1 MKENRDRKNEGTER
15 GEAIVEWLAE
25 NDMVT
30 MNTGEATHTNRS
42 TGNTSAPDIA
52 IAHSSQLDRLHW
64 KVIDDMASDHKP
76 IIITYTPESHI
87 PSVNDTPRY
96 KWRLGKADWGKFQED
111 LEDMIPSREKYEKK
125 NVNKLEKK
133 MRKWIKISANKN
145 IGKKKVDSGSK
156 AWMTD
161 EIKEKIKA
169 RNRLRKDFAQNKDK
183 WIEAC
188 REVAEMIRAEKER
201 RWKEFVEEID
211 RKTSVKDTWRTIRN
225 LDGRHAPRKD
235 NEVLVVDGK
244 GIVEDKDKAHQ
255 FKKTYK
261 MQSRIPREKSD
272 KQIKHNN
279 RSFLKEKPDTI
290 EPCEQDLKME
300 EFERV
305 LKETSDNKAAGIDD
319 APYELLK
326 HMGPKAKTLI
336 LFIYNMIWRGG
347 EIPQKWR
354 TALIKPL
361 LKDGK
366 DRR

>member
-1 MKENRDRKNEGTER
+1 
-15 GEAIVEWLAE
+15 
-25 NDMVT
+25 
-30 MNTGEATHTNRS
+30 
-42 TGNTSAPDIA
+42 
-52 IAHSSQLDRLHW
+52 
-64 KVIDDMASDHKP
+64 
-76 IIITYTPESHI
+76 
-87 PSVNDTPRY
+87 
-96 KWRLGKADWGKFQED
+96 
-111 LEDMIPSREKYEKK
+111 
-125 NVNKLEKK
+125 
-133 MRKWIKISANKN
+133 
-145 IGKKKVDSGSK
+145 
-156 AWMTD
+156 
-161 EIKEKIKA
+161 
-169 RNRLRKDFAQNKDK
+169 
-183 WIEAC
+183 
-188 REVAEMIRAEKER
+188 MIRAEKER

-366 DRR
+366 DPTLTSSYRPISLTVCLGKVMEKMIADRLSNILEERHQINDNQAGFRRNRCTADQVLKVVQAATDEIHKKRGGALGVIFFDFEKAYDKVWRDGLIHKMIQMKIPYRFIKYVRNFLSARRTWVDVNGVKSDQFYLNEGLPQGSAISPLLFLIFINDIDEEIEITPTPACLQMTQERGLSKEKTRRRRLEECRTR